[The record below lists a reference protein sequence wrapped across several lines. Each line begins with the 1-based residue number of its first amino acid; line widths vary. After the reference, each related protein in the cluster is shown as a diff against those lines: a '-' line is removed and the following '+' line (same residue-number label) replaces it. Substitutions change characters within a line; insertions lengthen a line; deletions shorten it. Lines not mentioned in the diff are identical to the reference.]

1 MSDRSA
7 VTTFLFTDIEGSTRL
22 WEQEPSRMPPALARH
37 DALAQ
42 AAVGRHRGIVVKM
55 IGDGMHAAFDDPLDA
70 VLAILELQRA
80 LADPAATE
88 GLPLRIRAGLHAGV
102 VERRDNDY
110 FGTAV
115 NRAARI
121 MGSAHGGQVLVS
133 GTVAGLVASRLP
145 AAVAL
150 RDLGAVRLRDL
161 AGAEHVFQLLHQE
174 LRADFPALRSLA
186 ATPNNLPQQMTT
198 FVGREREIADLC
210 ALLGTARLLT
220 LTGMGGLGK
229 TRLALEVAVRAL
241 EDHADGVWFVEL
253 ASLSDP
259 ARVPQAVASALGVSE
274 EGARSVMD
282 SLLQFVADR
291 SLLVV
296 LDNCEHLVGACA
308 ELATRLLQAG
318 AGVRVLATS
327 RENLHVRGETTYPV
341 PALSVP
347 EAGREMAPEA
357 MVHCDAV
364 RLFIDRAL
372 AAQPLFRLTAD
383 NAAAV
388 TEICRRLDGIPL
400 ALELA
405 AARLRAL
412 PVEGIATR
420 LQDRFRLLVAGD
432 RTALPRQKTLRAL
445 IDWSHDL
452 LTEAERIVFRRLAVF
467 AGGFNLEA
475 AEAVVPGSDVADGDV
490 LDLLSQLVD
499 KSLVA
504 VAADSGRY
512 RLLETV
518 RQYAGEC
525 LAGTGDGAA
534 LRARHLAHYVALAER
549 ARPELVGPHQA
560 EWLARLDL
568 DRENLLLAHAG
579 CAGDPQAGATGLQLV
594 TALKQYFYRRGLLG
608 LAQQVMA
615 EALVHPGAQVRDAE
629 RSRALFSIGQI
640 CLFAGRYPEALGFL
654 EECLA
659 IARETG
665 DRRRVASVLQPLG
678 AVLSAQGD
686 LAGARRCHDEAIV
699 LAREFG
705 SRRDVAAAINNRA
718 QLHRLEG
725 ELAAAQPL
733 YRDVLAMVRGEGDRE
748 GVAIALLN
756 LAMLEIARGAAAPAA
771 SLLAEALAIAVE
783 TGSRPASQCV
793 VDVAAGLAT
802 LRGDLERAARLH
814 GAAAAQAAETGLQRD
829 PADEAFLA
837 PLIARAQYRPAG
849 GSLRGCRGC
858 RPRTLARRDARGC
871 ARLARTRY
879 PAAACS
885 RRRLI
890 AGRRYSFIICGSM
903 T

>member
-1 MSDRSA
+1 
-7 VTTFLFTDIEGSTRL
+7 
-22 WEQEPSRMPPALARH
+22 MPPALARH

-210 ALLGTARLLT
+210 GLLGTARLLT

-347 EAGREMAPEA
+347 EAGGEMAPEA

-364 RLFIDRAL
+364 RLFVDRAL

-490 LDLLSQLVD
+490 LDLLTPARRQ
-499 KSLVA
+499 VA
-504 VAADSGRY
+504 RRRRR
-512 RLLETV
+512 RL
-518 RQYAGEC
+518 
-525 LAGTGDGAA
+525 
-534 LRARHLAHYVALAER
+534 
-549 ARPELVGPHQA
+549 RPLPA
-560 EWLARLDL
+560 
-568 DRENLLLAHAG
+568 
-579 CAGDPQAGATGLQLV
+579 AGDRSPV
-594 TALKQYFYRRGLLG
+594 RGR
-608 LAQQVMA
+608 V
-615 EALVHPGAQVRDAE
+615 PR
-629 RSRALFSIGQI
+629 
-640 CLFAGRYPEALGFL
+640 
-654 EECLA
+654 
-659 IARETG
+659 G
-665 DRRRVASVLQPLG
+665 DRRRRRAARPSSRTLRRTGREGAARARRPAPGRVARPPRSRPREP
-678 AVLSAQGD
+678 AV
-686 LAGARRCHDEAIV
+686 GARRVRRRPA
-699 LAREFG
+699 G
-705 SRRDVAAAINNRA
+705 RRDRAAARHRAEAVLLPSRPPRARPAGDGGGAGPRGCAGTRRRA
-718 QLHRLEG
+718 QPRAVLHRPDL
-725 ELAAAQPL
+725 PVC
-733 YRDVLAMVRGEGDRE
+733 R
-748 GVAIALLN
+748 
-756 LAMLEIARGAAAPAA
+756 
-771 SLLAEALAIAVE
+771 SLP
-783 TGSRPASQCV
+783 GG
-793 VDVAAGLAT
+793 AGLPGGVP
-802 LRGDLERAARLH
+802 RDRARDRRPPARRI
-814 GAAAAQAAETGLQRD
+814 GAAAARWRAGRGRAISPGRAGATTRRSSWRGSSAAGATSPPRSTTGRSCTGWRASS
-829 PADEAFLA
+829 PPRSRCTGTCSRWCGARA
-837 PLIARAQYRPAG
+837 IARA
-849 GSLRGCRGC
+849 LRSRCSIWPCWRSRAAPP
-858 RPRTLARRDARGC
+858 RPRHRCSKKRWRSPSRRARGRRACASSTWRQGSRRCGATWSARRACTAQPR
-871 ARLARTRY
+871 RRRRRR
-879 PAAACS
+879 ACS
-885 RRRLI
+885 GTRPTRRSS
-890 AGRRYSFIICGSM
+890 RR
-903 T
+903 

>member
-42 AAVGRHRGIVVKM
+42 AAVGRHRGVVVKM

-88 GLPLRIRAGLHAGV
+88 GLPLHIRAGLHAGV

-347 EAGREMAPEA
+347 EAGGEMAPEA

-364 RLFIDRAL
+364 RLFVDRAL

-412 PVEGIATR
+412 SVEGIATR

-504 VAADSGRY
+504 VAVDSGRY

-525 LAGTGDGAA
+525 LAATGDGAT
-534 LRARHLAHYVALAER
+534 LRARHRAHYVALAER

-568 DRENLLLAHAG
+568 DRENLLSAHAG

-615 EALVHPGAQVRDAE
+615 EALAHPGAQARDARAQPRAVLHRPDLPVC
-629 RSRALFSIGQI
+629 RSVPGGAGLPGGVPCDRA
-640 CLFAGRYPEALGFL
+640 R
-654 EECLA
+654 
-659 IARETG
+659 
-665 DRRRVASVLQPLG
+665 DRRP
-678 AVLSAQGD
+678 
-686 LAGARRCHDEAIV
+686 
-699 LAREFG
+699 
-705 SRRDVAAAINNRA
+705 
-718 QLHRLEG
+718 
-725 ELAAAQPL
+725 P
-733 YRDVLAMVRGEGDRE
+733 
-748 GVAIALLN
+748 
-756 LAMLEIARGAAAPAA
+756 ARG
-771 SLLAEALAIAVE
+771 I
-783 TGSRPASQCV
+783 
-793 VDVAAGLAT
+793 
-802 LRGDLERAARLH
+802 
-814 GAAAAQAAETGLQRD
+814 GAAAARCRAERAGTISPGRAGATTRRSSWRGSSAAGATSPPRSTTGRSCTGWRASSPPRSPCIGTCLRWCG
-829 PADEAFLA
+829 ARA
-837 PLIARAQYRPAG
+837 IARASRSRCSIWPCWRSRAAPP
-849 GSLRGCRGC
+849 
-858 RPRTLARRDARGC
+858 RPRHRCSRKRWRSPSRRAPGRRASASSTWRQGSRRCGATWIARRAC
-871 ARLARTRY
+871 TARLRRRRRRRACSGTR
-879 PAAACS
+879 PTRRCS
-885 RRRLI
+885 RR
-890 AGRRYSFIICGSM
+890 
-903 T
+903 